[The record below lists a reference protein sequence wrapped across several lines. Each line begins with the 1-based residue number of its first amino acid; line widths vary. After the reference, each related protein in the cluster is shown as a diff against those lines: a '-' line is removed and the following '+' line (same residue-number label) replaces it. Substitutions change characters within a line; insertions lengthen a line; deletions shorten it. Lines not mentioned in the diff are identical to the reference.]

1 MAWNE
6 PGGGNG
12 GKDPWNSGGGKNTP
26 PDLDELLKNLSDKL
40 GGIFGGGK
48 RGDGGEGGAG
58 GNSSSFLMLGLIV
71 ATLVWAALGVY
82 QVDAKEQAV
91 VLRLGKFHGIVGDGL
106 HWNPVLVDSI
116 IKVSVTEMR
125 EYETS
130 GDMLTQDENIVE
142 VPLTVQYNIKDIK
155 DFVLNVKDPIISL
168 QHATDSALRHEVGST
183 GLDDVLSVGR
193 EKLSI
198 GVMRRLQRY
207 LDSYGAGINVLTVN
221 VLGGK
226 PPAEVK
232 EAYDDVVKAQE
243 DKQRLINEAEA
254 YAKGVVPE
262 AEGRA
267 RRVREEAE
275 AYRARVIAE
284 AEGDAKRFSSVL
296 AEYKKAPEVTRQ
308 RMYLDAMQEVYS
320 KAAKILVDVEGGSNM
335 LYLPLDKL
343 VQQSSVDGEPGKG
356 LSAADINNI
365 ANRVIEN
372 INMRAQ
378 PGGAPRRESRK

>member
-198 GVMRRLQRY
+198 GVMRRLQGY
-207 LDSYGAGINVLTVN
+207 LDNYGTGINVLTVN
-221 VLGGK
+221 VLGGR

-320 KAAKILVDVEGGSNM
+320 KAAKVLVDVEGGSNM

>member
-198 GVMRRLQRY
+198 GVMRRLQGY
-207 LDSYGAGINVLTVN
+207 LDNYGTGINVLTVN
-221 VLGGK
+221 VLGGR